1 MNFSQ
6 TIDDGYEN
14 LEDYNSTDK
23 RNVLIVFV
31 DMKADVQA
39 NNKKKKSYSRL
50 IVLMTKETQ
59 YFTYFHIT
67 ILVRNA

>member
-1 MNFSQ
+1 M
-6 TIDDGYEN
+6 
-14 LEDYNSTDK
+14 
-23 RNVLIVFV
+23 LIVFV

-67 ILVRNA
+67 ILVQNA